1 MLAAAGVTALL
12 EVADLKVQ
20 YGAGAAR
27 FAALDKITFQLGAG
41 ETVGLIGESGSGKTT
56 LARAILRQVDVA
68 AGRIRF
74 DGADITRLNGKALRR
89 LRRDVGVVFQ
99 DPFASLNPRMTV
111 GQTLTE
117 PLIVHGLRQ
126 GAVGRVQA
134 MLDRVGLPRDAA
146 VRTPQAFSGGQRQRI
161 AIARAL
167 MLSPRLV
174 VADEPVSALD
184 VGVRAQVVNLMQ
196 DLQQEIGIAYLFIA
210 HDLGIVRHVSH
221 RVAILYCGRLV
232 EVLPKAAFS
241 KPRHPYTA
249 ALLASE
255 LRPHASERTRDLV
268 QAPGEI
274 PSPLAPPP
282 GCRFHTRC
290 ARADALCRVAEP
302 ALTPHG
308 PDHLAACHHPLEP
321 LV

>member
-1 MLAAAGVTALL
+1 MTALL
-12 EVADLKVQ
+12 EVDDLKVA
-20 YGAGAAR
+20 YGAGRAR
-27 FAALDKITFQLGAG
+27 FAALDRITLQVRHG

-56 LARAILRQVDVA
+56 LARAILRQVEVA
-68 AGRIRF
+68 SGRIRF
-74 DGADITRLNGKALRR
+74 DGTDVTRLKGRTLRR
-89 LRRDVGVVFQ
+89 LRRHVGVVFQ

-117 PLIVHGLRQ
+117 PLIVHGMAA
-126 GAVGRVQA
+126 GAAERVRT
-134 MLDRVGLPRDAA
+134 MLDRVGLPPDAA
-146 VRTPQAFSGGQRQRI
+146 ARTPQAFSGGQRQRI

-184 VGVRAQVVNLMQ
+184 VGVRAQVVNLLR
-196 DLQQEIGIAYLFIA
+196 DLQQEIGMACLFIA

-221 RVAILYCGRLV
+221 RIAILYCGRLV
-232 EVLPKAAFS
+232 EVLPRAAFGQ
-241 KPRHPYTA
+241 PRHPYTA

-255 LRPHASERTRDLV
+255 LRPDPTERTRALV

-274 PSPLAPPP
+274 PSPLRPPP

-290 ARADALCRVAEP
+290 DRASALCREAEP
-302 ALTPHG
+302 PLMPQG
-308 PDHLAACHHPLEP
+308 PDHLAACHHPLTINE
-321 LV
+321 